1 MPIAVS
7 ESTSYRVTREKR
19 TEEENAVAE
28 QRHCSEIMSGQ
39 GKDLKSISG
48 YKWWANI
55 YSNN

>member
-1 MPIAVS
+1 
-7 ESTSYRVTREKR
+7 VTREKR
-19 TEEENAVAE
+19 TEEESALGE
-28 QRHCSEIMSGQ
+28 QRHCGEIMSRQ